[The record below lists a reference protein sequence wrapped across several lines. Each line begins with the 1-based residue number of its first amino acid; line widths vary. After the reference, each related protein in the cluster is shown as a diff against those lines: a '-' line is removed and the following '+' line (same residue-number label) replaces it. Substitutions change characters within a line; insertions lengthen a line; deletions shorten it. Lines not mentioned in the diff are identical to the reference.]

1 MPPTRALIV
10 LLLAA
15 ATAAAPTHAITP
27 AQIDEALQAAKSW
40 LKEQQYTEKDVGKK
54 IRYKNRQGQWAEYE
68 VKPEDVGAF
77 PMTYKRDVT
86 YYCLPNLHTY
96 VVMDTLL
103 TAYEA
108 GVRDDTV
115 REMILKALQFMWN
128 VKGKYQR
135 KEDPNGK
142 WAYWVRIRQGKEV
155 ASAGLTAKFALPFFR
170 ARKAGIIPDDLWR
183 EYEPFLKKVVAWL
196 REGPNLQ
203 KEDEGYCWIDY
214 PDRPGGAHGITD
226 VTSYCLRTLL
236 AAGAPPDDGL
246 VLKVVEWFLNHQDE
260 KGNFYTDPRD
270 TGCPYPLY
278 TTGHARAMIALCD
291 WLKAVREAGKERELK
306 DLVERVKKALKR
318 AIDYLLSL
326 RDPKTGM
333 WGRGPLTEY
342 PPDYGSTASALV
354 ALLRCAEL
362 GLIDPNHP
370 AIVQALDVLYRQY
383 QEAKRLRLP
392 FYWYFI
398 RSVWS
403 PELRFRSQT
412 LATSYALAAFALA
425 KKLGIGK
432 KVRRWK
438 LPVHPVV
445 TLPALI
451 ALLLARRR

>member
-1 MPPTRALIV
+1 MVILRQLVLVLVAVALS
-10 LLLAA
+10 
-15 ATAAAPTHAITP
+15 AAPGSAITTE
-27 AQIDEALQAAKSW
+27 QIQECARAAHDW
-40 LKEQQYTEKDVGKK
+40 LKAQQYTEEDVGKA
-54 IRYKNRQGQWAEYE
+54 IGYKDRSGQKATYE

-77 PMTYKRDVT
+77 PMSYKKDVT

-103 TAYEA
+103 TAVEA
-108 GVRDDTV
+108 GYPVDKDMV
-115 REMILKALQFMWN
+115 LKALQYMWN

-142 WAYWVRIRQGKEV
+142 WAYWVRIKGGKEIP
-155 ASAGLTAKFALPFFR
+155 SAGLTAKFALPFFR
-170 ARKAGIIPDDLWR
+170 ARQAGIVPDDKWN
-183 EYEPFLKKVVAWL
+183 EYKPFLEKVINWL

-203 KEDEGYCWIDY
+203 KEDKGYCWIDY

-226 VTSYCLRTLL
+226 VTSYCFRTLL
-236 AAGAPPDDGL
+236 AAGVSPDDEL
-246 VLKVVEWFLNHQDE
+246 ILKVVEWFLNNQNE
-260 KGNFYTDPRD
+260 KGDFYTDPRD

-278 TTGHARAMIALCD
+278 TTGHCRAMIALCD
-291 WLKAVREAGKERELK
+291 WLEAVQRAGKEDELK
-306 DLVERVKKALKR
+306 DMVEHVKDALKKA
-318 AIDYLLSL
+318 INYLLSL
-326 RDPKTGM
+326 RDPETGM

-370 AIVQALDVLYRQY
+370 AIVKALEVLHDQY
-383 QEAKRLRLP
+383 LEAKRLRLP

-403 PELRFRSQT
+403 PELRYRSQT

-425 KKLGIGK
+425 EKLGVGK
-432 KVRRWK
+432 GVAKKRKRF
-438 LPVHPVV
+438 PVAPEV
-445 TLPALI
+445 LAL
-451 ALLLARRR
+451 ALAASLLTRRR

>member
-1 MPPTRALIV
+1 MLRSAVIVTLAFVAALGS
-10 LLLAA
+10 AS
-15 ATAAAPTHAITP
+15 AITQQEIQEC
-27 AQIDEALQAAKSW
+27 ARAAHDW
-40 LKEQQYTEKDVGKK
+40 LKAQQYTESDVGKV
-54 IRYKNRQGQWAEYE
+54 IEYKDRSGQKATYE

-77 PMTYKRDVT
+77 PMSYKGDVT

-103 TAYEA
+103 TAVEA
-108 GVRDDTV
+108 GYPVDKG
-115 REMILKALQFMWN
+115 MILKALQYMWN

-142 WAYWVRIRQGKEV
+142 WAYWVRIREGKEIP
-155 ASAGLTAKFALPFFR
+155 SAGLTAKFALPFFR
-170 ARKAGIIPDDLWR
+170 VRQAGIIPDDKWA
-183 EYEPFLKKVVAWL
+183 EYKPFLEKVINWL

-203 KEDEGYCWIDY
+203 KEDKGYCWIDY

-226 VTSYCLRTLL
+226 VTSYCFRTLL
-236 AAGAPPDDGL
+236 AAGVPPDDEL
-246 VLKVVEWFLNHQDE
+246 ILKVVEWFLNNQDE

-278 TTGHARAMIALCD
+278 TTGHCRAMIALCD
-291 WLKAVREAGKERELK
+291 WLEAVRRTGKEEELK
-306 DLVERVKKALKR
+306 DWVKRVRDALKR

-326 RDPKTGM
+326 RDPESGM
-333 WGRGPLTEY
+333 WGRGPLKEY

-362 GLIDPNHP
+362 GLIDPNHE
-370 AIVQALDVLYRQY
+370 AIVKALEVLHDQY
-383 QEAKRLRLP
+383 LEAKRLRLP

-403 PELRFRSQT
+403 PELRYRSQT

-425 KKLGIGK
+425 EKLGVGK
-432 KVRRWK
+432 GVKKRKRF
-438 LPVHPVV
+438 PVAPTV
-445 TLPALI
+445 LAL
-451 ALLLARRR
+451 ALAASLLARRR